1 VRRTFYDQRVNS
13 SDDLVSSGEE
23 ANDQRPDAAG
33 SQHPVFWVLP
43 VVLAVLLPAL
53 WFAAANR
60 PHPLRIDIFVTM
72 TLVVALCAV
81 AILLALRRLGGRSM
95 RWNLGVTAVLVAV
108 GFQWRTLT
116 FIGGEIADVLGLSF
130 VGEFVPV
137 LIGGALVWFAVRLAE
152 ETPFILVIGGVILV
166 ACFVLGSIDLSLRV
180 PGPTDG
186 PRVASSEGPHTLL
199 IVFDAYGR
207 QDDLAD
213 LFETDISGFV
223 EDLEQRGFTVASE
236 ATANYPFTYGSVAAM
251 LNLDYTIE
259 AGEITEDE
267 LELMRAALTGSVGLL
282 PRFEKA
288 GYETAYIQNA
298 WAGSQCGSGV
308 DWCIRD
314 GLMARTLWNLGRMT
328 IFSPLVEMIWAD
340 PFNSLSINQLQ
351 DLGDYLVRPTPAGE
365 PRFMFAHFL
374 LPHFP
379 LRLTADCTK
388 IDDGPLAIWGVQPDL
403 LDERR
408 RRYGAQV
415 RCVNRLTLNAIDRYL
430 AAYPDAAIMITGD
443 HGPLTTMNPDGSYA
457 DISPAALEERMNIF
471 SAYRF
476 PGCDAAVRPDI
487 TPVNGARLLANCVLD
502 AGLAEVP
509 DRNLWIDEDGMGEA
523 IDITS
528 VIVGGGD

>member
-1 VRRTFYDQRVNS
+1 MNS
-13 SDDLVSSGEE
+13 SDDLVSSADED
-23 ANDQRPDAAG
+23 DQRPDAAG
-33 SQHPVFWVLP
+33 ATHLVLWVLP

-72 TLVVALCAV
+72 TLVVAVCAA
-81 AILLALRRLGGRSM
+81 AILLALQRLGGRSI
-95 RWNLGVTAVLVAV
+95 RWTLGLTAVLVMV

-116 FIGGEIADVLGLSF
+116 FIGGEIADVVGLSF
-130 VGEFVPV
+130 VGELVPV
-137 LIGGALVWFAVRLAE
+137 LIAGALIWFAVRLAE
-152 ETPFILVIGGVILV
+152 ETPFILVIGGALLV
-166 ACFVLGSIDLSLRV
+166 ACFVLGSIDWSLRV
-180 PGPTDG
+180 PGPAHGEPQAVSSDG
-186 PRVASSEGPHTLL
+186 SHTLL

-213 LFETDISGFV
+213 LFDTDITGFV

-236 ATANYPFTYGSVAAM
+236 ATANYPFTYGSIAAM

-267 LELMRAALTGSVGLL
+267 LELMRAALTGSVGLVPL
-282 PRFEKA
+282 FEQA

-298 WAGSQCGSGV
+298 WAGSQCGPSI
-308 DWCIRD
+308 DWCIRE

-340 PFNSLSINQLQ
+340 PFNSLSISQLQ
-351 DLGDYLVRPTPAGE
+351 DLGDYVVRPTPGDE
-365 PRFMFAHFL
+365 PRFTFAHFL

-379 LRLTADCTK
+379 LRLAADCSRV
-388 IDDGPLAIWGVQPDL
+388 DDGPLAIWGVQSDL

-408 RRYGAQV
+408 GRYGAQV
-415 RCVNRLTLNAIDRYL
+415 TCVNRLVLDAIDRYI

-457 DISPAALEERMNIF
+457 DISAEALAERMNIF

-476 PGCDAAVRPDI
+476 PGCAAAVRPDI

-528 VIVGGGD
+528 VIVGDGG